1 MKRLLLFLF
10 LFLPLSIHAQKIS
23 LDSIKAMSPKEGLFY
38 ALEHYDIYEPH
49 IVYAQAV
56 LETGHFKSGLCVK
69 HGNLFGIYDS
79 RAKQYK
85 HYAHWVE
92 SVLDYKN
99 SVQSKYKGGDYYN
112 FLRYLPYASDPEYLT
127 KVRKI
132 SEKYIQYE

>member
-1 MKRLLLFLF
+1 MKKLLLLILF
-10 LFLPLSIHAQKIS
+10 FPAVVIAQQLP
-23 LDSIKAMSPKEGLFY
+23 LDSIMAMKPADGLFY
-38 ALEHYDIYEPH
+38 ALEHYEIYEPH

-56 LETGHFKSGLCVK
+56 LETGHFKSSLCVK

-85 HYAHWVE
+85 HYAHWIE

-99 SVQSKYKGGDYYN
+99 SVQSKYKGGDYYD
-112 FLRYLPYASDPEYLT
+112 FLRDLPYASDDEYIT
-127 KVRKI
+127 KIKRI